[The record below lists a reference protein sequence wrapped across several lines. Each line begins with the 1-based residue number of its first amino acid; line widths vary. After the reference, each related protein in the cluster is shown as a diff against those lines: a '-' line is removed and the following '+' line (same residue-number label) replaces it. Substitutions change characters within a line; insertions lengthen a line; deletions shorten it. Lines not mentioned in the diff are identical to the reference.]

1 MFKNAFGYSLK
12 PIQKICLTGLFI
24 ALTAILQK
32 VIAIN
37 YIPVVPFVRLS
48 LGGPALIIFASI
60 FLGPLYGLIVGAASD
75 LLGYFIFDP
84 KTMSFFP
91 QITLIYALLGFAS
104 YFIFLLIRNLKNEK
118 LGFMIETISLAAL
131 ATGVS
136 LFFILNNQVTLY
148 STTYSIEMWQKIVI
162 PVLLFAL
169 FGGLVLALFLL
180 KKKFNGFKTDM
191 NIWQV
196 SFACFLIEISVIVLF
211 GSLMKALAFN
221 FNFLLIAICQIVVL
235 FFNVPLNT
243 FFVGMFMKLTNRFKN
258 DR

>member
-24 ALTAILQK
+24 ALVTILQK

-48 LGGPALIIFASI
+48 LGGPALIIFASL
-60 FLGPLYGLIVGAASD
+60 FLGPVYGLMVGAASD

-84 KTMSFFP
+84 KTYSFFP
-91 QITLIYALLGFAS
+91 QITAIYALLGFAS
-104 YFIFLLIRNLKNEK
+104 YFVFIFVRRLKNEK
-118 LGFMIETISLAAL
+118 LGFIIEVVSLAVL
-131 ATGVS
+131 ATGIS

-148 STTYSIEMWQKIVI
+148 STTYNIETWQKIVI

-169 FGGLVLALFLL
+169 FGGLVLVLFLL
-180 KKKFNGFKTDM
+180 KKKFNSFKTDM

-196 SFACFLIEISVIVLF
+196 SFACFIIEATIIVLF

-221 FNFLLIAICQIVVL
+221 FNYFIIAICQVVVL

-258 DR
+258 DK

>member
-37 YIPVVPFVRLS
+37 YIPIVPFVRLS

-60 FLGPLYGLIVGAASD
+60 FLGPIYGLIVGAASD
-75 LLGYFIFDP
+75 LFGYFIFDP

-104 YFIFLLIRNLKNEK
+104 YFVFVLVKKLKNEK
-118 LGFMIETISLAAL
+118 LGFVIETLSLAAL

-136 LFFILNNQVTLY
+136 LFFVLNNQVTLY
-148 STTYSIEMWQKIVI
+148 FTTYTIELWQKIVI
-162 PVLLFAL
+162 PVLLFSL
-169 FGGLVLALFLL
+169 FGVLILVLFLL
-180 KKKFNGFKTDM
+180 RKRFKDFKTDM

-196 SFACFLIEISVIVLF
+196 SFACFVIEITIIVLF

-221 FNFLLIAICQIVVL
+221 FNFFIIAICQIVVL

-243 FFVGMFMKLTNRFKN
+243 FFVEMFMKLTNRFKN
-258 DR
+258 ER